1 MGPTLSALSP
11 LSPSLR
17 GSNIQ
22 PLISRPGQQKRA
34 LPAQL
39 TRELRAAGVSY
50 LLTATRTR
58 GWQRNPRTSR
68 GRKLPAHGVFV
79 VVRLLAKLNKSG
91 SKFHARFS
99 PTEPP
104 RFVPWHIKTYHDL
117 LPSHPR
123 SCHPCS
129 LESLLSHANPASAL
143 APTSPRRRRA
153 GCANR
158 DGERNQWPH
167 RSLGT
172 THIASP
178 GSGDYLGTRN
188 PSPAL
193 CSCRRPA
200 PTHGL
205 PDLEETF
212 TSAPLPSSAPTR
224 SRGARGDEPDLLPCA
239 HPCRRSP
246 IF

>member
-11 LSPSLR
+11 LSPSPR

-79 VVRLLAKLNKSG
+79 LVRLLAKLNKSG
-91 SKFHARFS
+91 SKFRARFS

-104 RFVPWHIKTYHDL
+104 RFVPWHIKTYRDP
-117 LPSHPR
+117 LPI
-123 SCHPCS
+123 
-129 LESLLSHANPASAL
+129 A
-143 APTSPRRRRA
+143 TRRRSATRLETRRLPHHHRQPHGQQPRGLFSGSWVFTVTRDYTRGTCRA
-153 GCANR
+153 ELAVV
-158 DGERNQWPH
+158 
-167 RSLGT
+167 
-172 THIASP
+172 
-178 GSGDYLGTRN
+178 
-188 PSPAL
+188 
-193 CSCRRPA
+193 CSAISRRA
-200 PTHGL
+200 V
-205 PDLEETF
+205 
-212 TSAPLPSSAPTR
+212 PLPSSRRVPRTASPARLSPVSPRLTEFPY
-224 SRGARGDEPDLLPCA
+224 SLVRGKPC
-239 HPCRRSP
+239 
-246 IF
+246 